1 MKTFEKQFNI
11 KTKLETL
18 DRYVR
23 SILNK
28 FDPDDEIEVKVQ
40 EFDRKQI
47 VNVSRRLRRENGF
60 QWITHRSPPSIIFE
74 KGCDIEKGP
83 PRNRDYVKV
92 PPPMPDPLRSHI

>member
-28 FDPDDEIEVKVQ
+28 FDPDDEIEVDIQ
-40 EFDRKQI
+40 EFDGKKI
-47 VNVSRRLRRENGF
+47 VNVKILDRVF
-60 QWITHRSPPSIIFE
+60 H
-74 KGCDIEKGP
+74 
-83 PRNRDYVKV
+83 
-92 PPPMPDPLRSHI
+92 